1 MKIAGRNR
9 RSPFQS
15 SVAVKALVA
24 GACVLATAMVSPGI
38 ASADPGSSDGPGIPY
53 APPAEGHGG
62 VRNPTIPSM
71 VWSPIEGAA
80 GRVIGADLGAAALD
94 ELACTPITA
103 IHVPGTGDTN
113 VQRDPDDPHGR
124 IVSGLAHDLGLAL
137 GDDVRSIHVPYPADV
152 ALSASY
158 VGSSARGMEIL
169 NGLVAAVDAACP
181 DTTFVFTGYS
191 QGADIVDGWAG
202 TVIAGEAAIG
212 PERIEAI
219 TVFGNPRRG
228 AAVAETFGTAPSD
241 SLGILGP
248 RGTTWGTLSDRVFDA
263 CNAGDIWCESGPGM
277 RRIAPAVMAAS
288 LNPADARATAEAIRT
303 ALGADIAGDPELREA
318 LDDVLRFL
326 LDGSA
331 DHLTYEDDLEG
342 LGSAREAA
350 LEFLLERLAG

>member
-1 MKIAGRNR
+1 M
-9 RSPFQS
+9 
-15 SVAVKALVA
+15 AVRALVA
-24 GACVLATAMVSPGI
+24 GACVLATAIASPGI
-38 ASADPGSSDGPGIPY
+38 AAANPGSSDGPTIPY
-53 APPAEGHGG
+53 APPAEDHGC
-62 VRNPTIPSM
+62 VRNPTVPSM
-71 VWSPIEGAA
+71 VWVPIEGAA
-80 GRVIGADLGAAALD
+80 GRIIGADLGAAALD

-103 IHVPGTGDTN
+103 IHVP
-113 VQRDPDDPHGR
+113 
-124 IVSGLAHDLGLAL
+124 
-137 GDDVRSIHVPYPADV
+137 YPADV

-158 VGSSARGMEIL
+158 VGSSARGMGIL
-169 NGLVAAVDAACP
+169 DGLVSAVDATCP
-181 DTTFVFTGYS
+181 DTTFVFAGYS

-202 TVIAGEAAIG
+202 DVIAGEAVIG
-212 PERIEAI
+212 PERIAAI
-219 TVFGNPRRG
+219 AVFGNPRRG
-228 AAVAETFGTAPSD
+228 TAVAETFGTAPSD

-248 RGTTWGTLSDRVFDA
+248 RGTTWGPLSDRVFDA

-288 LNPADARATAEAIRT
+288 LNPADARATAEALRT

-350 LEFLLERLAG
+350 LAFLLEHLAG